1 LRKLELE
8 QTREMWVVADYPDSA
23 REAMPEPEIVMGLG
37 ACCTCGHQ
45 EGTLLTRTLLTHFRL
60 RLRSR
65 NFRRQVCK
73 RE

>member
-37 ACCTCGHQ
+37 MGWDPFVQECCLETGSCGAVY
-45 EGTLLTRTLLTHFRL
+45 EG
-60 RLRSR
+60 
-65 NFRRQVCK
+65 
-73 RE
+73 